1 LSYQIDL
8 TLEQIKARLYREM
21 AAETNHLNPEFPQL
35 LDILPDVAKPAAVL
49 IPLQRIQGQWYV
61 LFTRRNAKL
70 LEHSGQVAF
79 PGGRS
84 DPQDPDPETTALRE
98 TWEEIGIKPSD
109 VEVLGRLPSLLTI
122 TNYLV
127 TPIVGNIPYPYIFL
141 PAIDEVSR
149 IFTIPL
155 DWLADPANHEIRQ
168 RVLPAPFDP
177 VSVIYF
183 HEYDGEILW
192 GATAR
197 FTMCL
202 LKILY
207 QMD

>member
-1 LSYQIDL
+1 MSFQIDL
-8 TLEQIKARLYREM
+8 TPEQIRARLSGEM
-21 AAETNHLNPEFPQL
+21 STETNQFHLEFPQL
-35 LDILPDVAKPAAVL
+35 LDILPDEAKPAAVL
-49 IPLQRIQGQWYV
+49 IPLQCIRGKWHV

-84 DPQDPDPETTALRE
+84 DPEDPDPETTAIRE

-109 VEVLGRLPSLLTI
+109 IEVLGRLPSLLTI

-127 TPIVGNIPYPYIFL
+127 TPIVGNIPYPYIYH

-155 DWLADPANHEIRQ
+155 DWLADPKNHEVRQ

-183 HEYDGEILW
+183 HEYDGEVLW
-192 GATAR
+192 GASAR
-197 FTMCL
+197 FTMSL
-202 LKILY
+202 LKILC
-207 QMD
+207 QVE